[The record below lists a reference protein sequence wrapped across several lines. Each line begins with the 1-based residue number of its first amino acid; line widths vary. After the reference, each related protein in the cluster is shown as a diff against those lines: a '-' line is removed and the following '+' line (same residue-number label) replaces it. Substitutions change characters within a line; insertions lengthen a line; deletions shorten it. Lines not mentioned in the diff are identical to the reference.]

1 MLIYETNTTD
11 FTTLGLG
18 GLCPTT
24 CTITE
29 EINGQF
35 ELAMQHPIDEERK
48 WEKLK
53 EERIIKAPYGNR
65 GEQLFRIY
73 FCNPDPKTGSITVNA
88 RHISYDLAD
97 NLIEDTRPTMKNGD
111 EAGKIILNGCQFPH
125 QFTFSSDITDTS
137 TAYYIRVNP
146 IAAFIGQIDQ
156 AFIERW
162 GGEIV
167 RDNFNI
173 AINRRI
179 GADNGIRISYAK
191 NITGFTMMVDKTG
204 MYTRLMPTALD
215 ANGAVLLT
223 DAKYYDSPR
232 INNYPHPKIGVL
244 NTGIRVGQE
253 VDGSVP
259 YPDEASAKA
268 AMAAMAQ
275 AAFDAGADMPKM
287 TLNVSFVRWKD
298 TEEYKDIAILQDVE
312 LGDDVTVAYLPLNVD
327 VRLRVVSI
335 TWDCLNDKPIG
346 LVIGD
351 KQPNIAKTIA
361 SQDIDLSA
369 LKNDINGTLREG
381 EIYNG
386 IRFNHEEGGVVSA
399 VISGKTITLK
409 MNGQTGFAVYDGLD
423 YVGGVKV
430 VDGKVLF
437 IGNAVETSA
446 TIGGKTITVKQNPTD
461 GFAVYD
467 GLDYV
472 GGVKVVNGKVLFIGN
487 AVETSAVIG
496 GKTITIKQDPTE
508 GFAVYDGSTYVG
520 GVKVVDGKVLFIGN
534 AVETSATIGGKTI
547 TVKQNPTDGLAIYD
561 GTTFKGGVK
570 VIDGN
575 VVVVTN
581 WLTNNIDGDCYA
593 VIGDIIVDSVTYKG
607 VLVYNKSVST
617 SVPVL
622 KIATG
627 SVTSGESIIGGIV
640 RLITYNGASLWLS
653 ASAGLAF
660 RLFDASGVMR
670 VGVDNLNSR
679 LYSPNGNNAVGVN
692 DTGVFKRIGE
702 NTTYL

>member
-125 QFTFSSDITDTS
+125 QFTFSSDITDIS

-327 VRLRVVSI
+327 VKLRVVSI
-335 TWDCLNDKPIG
+335 TWDCLKNKPLN

-461 GFAVYD
+461 GFAVY
-467 GLDYV
+467 
-472 GGVKVVNGKVLFIGN
+472 
-487 AVETSAVIG
+487 E
-496 GKTITIKQDPTE
+496 
-508 GFAVYDGSTYVG
+508 GSTLLG
-520 GVKVVDGKVLFIGN
+520 GMALVNSVLTMIAG
-534 AVETSATIGGKTI
+534 I
-547 TVKQNPTDGLAIYD
+547 
-561 GTTFKGGVK
+561 
-570 VIDGN
+570 
-575 VVVVTN
+575 
-581 WLTNNIDGDCYA
+581 LTNNINGDCYA
-593 VIGDIIVDSVTYKG
+593 TIGDTARDGTTYRG
-607 VLVYNKSVST
+607 ISIFLKSYST
-617 SVPVL
+617 SVPILRIHVSQISGVGGVL
-622 KIATG
+622 IATSTG
-627 SVTSGESIIGGIV
+627 VELFMSQNYFDLNINGVSRLHLTSSMFQVYDAAENSRIEIQPSSTYINSPSGEMGLGVDDIGPFYV
-640 RLITYNGASLWLS
+640 KNSEV
-653 ASAGLAF
+653 F
-660 RLFDASGVMR
+660 RL
-670 VGVDNLNSR
+670 
-679 LYSPNGNNAVGVN
+679 
-692 DTGVFKRIGE
+692 
-702 NTTYL
+702 